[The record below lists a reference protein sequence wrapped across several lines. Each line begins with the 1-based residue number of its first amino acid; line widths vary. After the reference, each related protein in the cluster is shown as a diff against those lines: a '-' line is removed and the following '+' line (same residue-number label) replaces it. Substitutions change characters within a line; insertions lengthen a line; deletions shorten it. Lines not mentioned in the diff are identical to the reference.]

1 MAVISAVRAREIL
14 DSGGRPTIEVELE
27 LTDGSFARSSVPAGT
42 STGRHEAKELRD
54 GDPGRYAGNGV
65 LGAVANVRETIGPA
79 VLGRSPVGQDEF
91 DAFLVELDGTE
102 DKSALG
108 ANAILAVSTAAA
120 RAAAVSKG
128 IPLWRYLGGGNIL
141 PLPMVNII
149 SGGLHA
155 ASGLIFQDFLV
166 VPVGAESFREA
177 LESVWAVRAATA
189 ELLQERG
196 LSTLKAAEGGFGPPL
211 PDAEAVL
218 DLLAQAVARSGRGLG
233 DEVAFAIDVAASHF
247 FDEGLYRVPGAPD
260 GLDAATLVGELER
273 LVRDYP
279 VVSIEDGLAEDDW
292 EGWALLS
299 ERLASRIQIIG
310 DDLFTTSPT
319 RVARGIA
326 SGVANSVL
334 VKMNQVGTL
343 SETLIVVRQAQEGGY
358 APVISARS
366 GETSDDFIA
375 DLAVGISAGQ
385 IKIGSLAQ
393 SERLAKYNQLLRIE
407 EQLGQ
412 DAVFAGRD
420 ALAPSSA
427 VGPAATRPVRFS
439 ALRNTTDRGEDE
451 RR

>member
-1 MAVISAVRAREIL
+1 MRR
-14 DSGGRPTIEVELE
+14 R
-27 LTDGSFARSSVPAGT
+27 SFATGIRGVTQGMGSSGPLRTYARRSAPPFSAEARSDRTSSTRSS
-42 STGRHEAKELRD
+42 
-54 GDPGRYAGNGV
+54 
-65 LGAVANVRETIGPA
+65 I
-79 VLGRSPVGQDEF
+79 
-91 DAFLVELDGTE
+91 ELDGTE

-120 RAAAVSKG
+120 RAAAVSEG
-128 IPLWRYLGGGNIL
+128 IPLWRYLGGGNVL

-189 ELLQERG
+189 ELLHERG

-211 PDAEAVL
+211 PDAEAAL

-260 GLDAATLVGELER
+260 GLDAAALVGELER

-292 EGWALLS
+292 EGWALLT

-326 SGVANSVL
+326 GGVANSVL

-343 SETLIVVRQAQEGGY
+343 SETLDRRPAGTRRTLCAG
-358 APVISARS
+358 
-366 GETSDDFIA
+366 
-375 DLAVGISAGQ
+375 DLR
-385 IKIGSLAQ
+385 K
-393 SERLAKYNQLLRIE
+393 LR
-407 EQLGQ
+407 
-412 DAVFAGRD
+412 R
-420 ALAPSSA
+420 
-427 VGPAATRPVRFS
+427 
-439 ALRNTTDRGEDE
+439 DE
-451 RR
+451 RRFHRRPGSWNLGRADQDRFARPV